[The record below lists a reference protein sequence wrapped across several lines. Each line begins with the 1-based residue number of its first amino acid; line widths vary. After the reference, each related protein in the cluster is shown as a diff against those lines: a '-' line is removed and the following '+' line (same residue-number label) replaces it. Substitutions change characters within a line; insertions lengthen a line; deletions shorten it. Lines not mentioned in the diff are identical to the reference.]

1 MTGDST
7 SRSARGL
14 YGISVAAE
22 LSGIGPQTLRHYEK
36 WGLLSPSRTD
46 GGTRRYSDDD
56 LERLNRISEL
66 VEQGV
71 NLAGV
76 GRILDLECRN
86 TQLEANNTQLQ
97 SDNAKLKADRGR
109 PARKPKQAKGVSIM
123 ANVAGGGPQDE
134 VPEAD
139 AADQQRAVDF
149 DDEAGL
155 DTTYLSDGAADR
167 DANEADLVD
176 QAIVVPVADDDR
188 ETDR

>member
-1 MTGDST
+1 
-7 SRSARGL
+7 
-14 YGISVAAE
+14 
-22 LSGIGPQTLRHYEK
+22 
-36 WGLLSPSRTD
+36 
-46 GGTRRYSDDD
+46 
-56 LERLNRISEL
+56 
-66 VEQGV
+66 
-71 NLAGV
+71 
-76 GRILDLECRN
+76 
-86 TQLEANNTQLQ
+86 
-97 SDNAKLKADRGR
+97 
-109 PARKPKQAKGVSIM
+109 M